1 MHKFFVAKNSII
13 DDKAY
18 IEGDDLKHIYKV
30 LRLQEGE
37 KVSINNCEGEEF
49 LGVIEKVDKKEAIVK
64 IIEKL
69 ETNNESNI
77 EIYLFQGLPKSSKM
91 DLIVQKAT
99 ELGVKEITPIIT
111 ERVIV
116 KNEIGEF
123 KKIDRYIRIALE
135 ACKQSKRSVIPEV
148 KNPLEFDRLL
158 TKLKE
163 MDLILVPYENE
174 EGYGIKNVVKD
185 IAQKDIKKIGIIIG
199 PEGGFEENE
208 INILKELG
216 AYIITLGPRI
226 LRTETAGF
234 VCTSLIMYELGD
246 LGGQSPKLG
255 FNEQLASRSE

>member
-1 MHKFFVAKNSII
+1 MHKFFVAKNNII

-30 LRLQEGE
+30 LRLQVGE

-49 LGVIEKVDKKEAIVK
+49 LGVIDKVDKKEAVVSLK
-64 IIEKL
+64 EKL
-69 ETNNESNI
+69 ELNNESNL
-77 EIYLFQGLPKSSKM
+77 EVYLFQGLPKSSKM

-123 KKIDRYIRIALE
+123 KKLDRYIRIALE
-135 ACKQSKRSVIPEV
+135 ACKQSKRSIIP
-148 KNPLEFDRLL
+148 KINAPLEFQELI
-158 TKLKE
+158 TTIKE
-163 MDLILVPYENE
+163 MDLILVPYENQ
-174 EGYGIKNVVKD
+174 EGYGIKNVVKN
-185 IAQKDIKKIGIIIG
+185 ITQKNIKKIGIIIG
-199 PEGGFEENE
+199 PEGGFEEEE
-208 INILKELG
+208 INVFKELG
-216 AYIITLGPRI
+216 AHIITLGPRI

-246 LGGQSPKLG
+246 LGGII
-255 FNEQLASRSE
+255 